1 MSCVL
6 GIDVS
11 TKAIDLV
18 LLDETTD
25 QAAWDHIELRG
36 ATAFD
41 RLRDLPL
48 RMPKWGWYED
58 NGIYLI
64 AIETPMGRGQGGTE
78 AKLNWIFGAVIACLP
93 RALDPVWPVAPHEWR
108 KELGLPGNAP
118 KPICAQRS
126 VELGAHPDWAT
137 QDAYDA
143 WAVARYAR
151 EVNRRGIEAA

>member
-1 MSCVL
+1 MSAVL

-18 LLDETTD
+18 LLDENSD
-25 QAAWDHIELRG
+25 QASWDHLELRG

-41 RLRDLPL
+41 RLRTLPS
-48 RMPKWGWYED
+48 RMPKWSWYD
-58 NGIYLI
+58 SVYLA

-93 RALDPVWPVAPHEWR
+93 RGLATWHVAPHEWR
-108 KELGLPGNAP
+108 RELGLPGNAP
-118 KPICAQRS
+118 KAVCAARC
-126 VELGAHPDWAT
+126 VELGAHVDWQQ

-143 WAVARYAR
+143 YAVARYAR
-151 EVNRRGIEAA
+151 EVNRRGIAAA